1 MREREGASMASRI
14 DPEFAWART
23 RADESRPPVRD
34 VGHQIMT
41 SDESGGEDLDTTIVE
56 TRMEKDAGADL
67 ERHERRTGERRP
79 KKNRRSELDLLGA
92 SNIVRGL
99 GLRSGRGRE
108 VGETVEESEDGGNTN
123 HGIKEDSEKEGS
135 EEKDGGEETEE
146 EEY

>member
-14 DPEFAWART
+14 DPEFAGART
-23 RADESRPPVRD
+23 RADESRPPVKD
-34 VGHQIMT
+34 VGPQIMT
-41 SDESGGEDLDTTIVE
+41 SDESGGEDLDTTIVQ

-67 ERHERRTGERRP
+67 ERHEQRTGERRP

-92 SNIVRGL
+92 SNIVKGL

-108 VGETVEESEDGGNTN
+108 VGEKVEESEDGGNTN